1 MKKFLLIA
9 VLAVS
14 SVSFAKG
21 HGNNGGRNGM
31 MNGNG
36 SMNCSMMDGNG
47 NNGRN
52 GMMGATISP
61 ELRREIQNNNIAI
74 GEKNLEIKK
83 IMNTDTPDIKKIE
96 KLNSEIFA
104 IKATNKTKMQ
114 ENYIKTRVVK

>member
-31 MNGNG
+31 MNG

-52 GMMGATISP
+52 GMMGANISP
-61 ELRREIQNNNIAI
+61 ELRKEIQNNNITI
-74 GEKNLEIKK
+74 QEKNLEIKK
-83 IMNTDTPDIKKIE
+83 IMNTDAPDMKRIE
-96 KLNSEIFA
+96 KLNSEIFS
-104 IKATNKTKMQ
+104 IKAANRTKMQ